1 MIGPM
6 VSLADAVV
14 VEYDAPDGRVEAVE
28 RALREAGI
36 EATVDA
42 SYESRALGALI
53 WLVDVSLGTGL
64 VAFFKTLGE
73 EAGKDAWA
81 AMKQL
86 VTNLLAARVD
96 DGEGRIL
103 LRADDY
109 NDVYVLGELPDE
121 AYRALFDLDWSELRA
136 GSLVWRDGEWYN
148 STPPLKTT
156 GE

>member
-1 MIGPM
+1 M
-6 VSLADAVV
+6 VSLAEAVV
-14 VEYDAPDGRVEAVE
+14 IEYDVPDGRVEAVE

-42 SYESRALGALI
+42 SYESRALGSLI
-53 WLVDVSLGTGL
+53 WLVYVPLGTGL
-64 VAFFKTLGE
+64 VAFFKAIGE
-73 EAGKDAWA
+73 QAGTDAWE

-96 DGEGRIL
+96 DREGHIRI
-103 LRADDY
+103 RADDY
-109 NDVYVLGELPDE
+109 NDVYVFGELPEE
-121 AYRALFDLDWSELRA
+121 AYRALFDLDWSGLRA

-148 STPPLKTT
+148 STPPRKTT